1 MKKGLWVKG
10 AVLSFIMVVMLSGNV
25 FAEQG
30 DYEKILKLKDQIV
43 RIQNEGKLGMRNLNL
58 CSKVITLGAYLP
70 LPEAKI
76 KVGKEYYI
84 YYEPTN
90 WFTKI
95 EGGRYEFWFTQDA
108 FLLDAKGE
116 VLVER
121 LGVLSMHFNTTTPL
135 LDIYVVNDLF
145 LTAAPPG
152 KYTYKMVLRDEFKD
166 ETVTKTVDF
175 EIVE

>member
-10 AVLSFIMVVMLSGNV
+10 VVLSIIMVVMLTGNV
-25 FAEQG
+25 FAQEDQ
-30 DYEKILKLKDQIV
+30 EKILKLKDQIIQ
-43 RIQNEGKLGMRNLNL
+43 IQNKGKLGMRNLNL

-76 KVGKEYYI
+76 KVEKEYYI

-121 LGVLSMHFNTTTPL
+121 LGALSMHFNTTTPL
-135 LDIYVVNDLF
+135 LDIYVVNDLHI
-145 LTAAPPG
+145 TGAPPG
-152 KYTYKMVLRDEFKD
+152 KYTYKIVLRDEFND

-175 EIVE
+175 EVVE

>member
-10 AVLSFIMVVMLSGNV
+10 AVLSFIVVVMLSGNV

-58 CSKVITLGAYLP
+58 CSKVITLGAYVP

-76 KVGKEYYI
+76 EVGKTYYI

-95 EGGRYEFWFTQDA
+95 EKGRYEFWLEQ
-108 FLLDAKGE
+108 E
-116 VLVER
+116 VLILDVQGDVVWSSLR
-121 LGVLSMHFNTTTPL
+121 APIAHHNTAVPM
-135 LDIYVVNDLF
+135 LDIYMVNNID

-152 KYTYKMVLRDEFKD
+152 KYTYKIVLHDEFKG
-166 ETVTKTVDF
+166 ETATKTVDF

>member
-1 MKKGLWVKG
+1 MKKRLWVKG
-10 AVLSFIMVVMLSGNV
+10 AVLSFIVVVMLTGNV

-43 RIQNEGKLGMRNLNL
+43 KIQNEGKLGMRNLNL
-58 CSKVITLGAYLP
+58 CSKVITLGAYVP

-76 KVGKEYYI
+76 EAGKTYYI

-90 WFTKI
+90 WFTKT
-95 EGGRYEFWFTQDA
+95 EEGRYEFWFTQDII
-108 FLLDAKGE
+108 LLDAKGE
-116 VLVER
+116 VLTER
-121 LGVLSMHFNTTTPL
+121 PGALSMHFNTATPL
-135 LDIYVVNDLF
+135 LDLYVVNDLHI
-145 LTAAPPG
+145 TGAPPG

-166 ETVTKTVDF
+166 EIVTKTVDF